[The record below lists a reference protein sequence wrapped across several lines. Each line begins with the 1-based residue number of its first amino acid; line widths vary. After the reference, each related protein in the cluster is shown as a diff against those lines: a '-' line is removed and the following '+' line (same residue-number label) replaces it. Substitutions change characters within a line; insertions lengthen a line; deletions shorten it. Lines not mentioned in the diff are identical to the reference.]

1 MILVTVPSTIVK
13 KGQKIIFHLKFFVFL
28 TYKVVHIDVWELKVN
43 VLLQIH
49 KHLIQNHLRALL
61 DDFTELYLKLVF
73 DEWSELANKLIDD
86 VREFAALKN

>member
-1 MILVTVPSTIVK
+1 M
-13 KGQKIIFHLKFFVFL
+13 
-28 TYKVVHIDVWELKVN
+28 N
-43 VLLQIH
+43 VLLQVH